1 MFFAAL
7 FFVGKSISMFS
18 ALLKEFKYTFRLS
31 VPITVGLLGQGL
43 FGIIDTVMI
52 ANLLGEHALAAATL
66 GNNVNWVPL
75 LLVIG
80 LSVAVPVLTA
90 QARGAGTDGEVPGIL
105 RHGLLVNLLAAI
117 IGAAAICAF
126 ILAGGLLWL
135 GQPETV
141 SEEAAMFSCIIALS
155 IPAAAGF
162 QTVKSFR
169 DACGE
174 QWISLLWTIAGL
186 IANIFLNWVLMTG
199 ALGFPN
205 WGLEGAAAGTLFS
218 RIISLA
224 GIVLHKRLICRW
236 HQGFSLRGIRQNL
249 RIAVPSA
256 LHVIFEAGL
265 FIAAPF
271 FMGWISEASIAANQV
286 VTTISS
292 LVYMLPLG
300 ISQALSI
307 RVGEAFGKKNF
318 PQIRTVF
325 AGAAIF
331 TLLAMS
337 ISAVAFISFRAE
349 VSAIFNLENE
359 TAALASS
366 FLVVVCAYMIFD
378 GFQTIAAGALRGI
391 GDVRIIAVAAF
402 VSYWIIGCPTALFL
416 AFGIGME
423 GVGIWIGLAVGLAA
437 TSIILGVRLRSDLRL
452 PIRERKF

>member
-1 MFFAAL
+1 
-7 FFVGKSISMFS
+7 MFS

-135 GQPETV
+135 GQPESV

-224 GIVLHKRLICRW
+224 GIVLHKRL
-236 HQGFSLRGIRQNL
+236 
-249 RIAVPSA
+249 
-256 LHVIFEAGL
+256 
-265 FIAAPF
+265 
-271 FMGWISEASIAANQV
+271 
-286 VTTISS
+286 
-292 LVYMLPLG
+292 
-300 ISQALSI
+300 
-307 RVGEAFGKKNF
+307 
-318 PQIRTVF
+318 
-325 AGAAIF
+325 
-331 TLLAMS
+331 
-337 ISAVAFISFRAE
+337 
-349 VSAIFNLENE
+349 
-359 TAALASS
+359 
-366 FLVVVCAYMIFD
+366 VCC
-378 GFQTIAAGALRGI
+378 
-391 GDVRIIAVAAF
+391 
-402 VSYWIIGCPTALFL
+402 W
-416 AFGIGME
+416 
-423 GVGIWIGLAVGLAA
+423 
-437 TSIILGVRLRSDLRL
+437 
-452 PIRERKF
+452 